1 MLRLQSRLRCLE
13 PSKTHIMTRKYHSPD
28 PDSLFWLCR
37 SGYLT
42 LEYVVLVV
50 DNYTLAEI
58 PLETVVID
66 VEAWQNREIFV
77 LSDGY
82 PEADFQAFVA
92 RLHRDGQKWVR
103 SDLSFLRC
111 NDDAI
116 VIYITYPRTD
126 TSNFAK
132 PSMASLCMTWA
143 C

>member
-13 PSKTHIMTRKYHSPD
+13 PSKTHTVTSKYHSPD

-42 LEYVVLVV
+42 LEYVVQVV

-66 VEAWQNREIFV
+66 VEAWQNREIFE

-92 RLHRDGQKWVR
+92 RLHRDGQRWVR
-103 SDLSFLRC
+103 QIR
-111 NDDAI
+111 AI
-116 VIYITYPRTD
+116 YG
-126 TSNFAK
+126 A
-132 PSMASLCMTWA
+132 MLML
-143 C
+143 